1 MGFDTVSSRF
11 AGTPA
16 QTRHFDRFS
25 SALTEIVGARIWGG
39 IHFRRADVQGAI
51 IGKRVAD
58 WERAHFFQPS
68 CQALTPSACA
78 NRP

>member
-1 MGFDTVSSRF
+1 
-11 AGTPA
+11 
-16 QTRHFDRFS
+16 
-25 SALTEIVGARIWGG
+25 
-39 IHFRRADVQGAI
+39 VQGAI

-68 CQALTPSACA
+68 CQAITPSACA